1 MVQGTM
7 RVLAL
12 LFLGIT
18 IDCAQAGIFDTMYKD
33 AVSRINTLPNGNREN
48 MLQNSDEWPPAF
60 CNKLDCPKY
69 SVKKVTPV
77 SIHSQN
83 LAS

>member
-1 MVQGTM
+1 M

-12 LFLGIT
+12 LFVGIA
-18 IDCAQAGIFDTMYKD
+18 IDYAHAGIFDTMYKD
-33 AVSRINTLPNGNREN
+33 TVSRIITLPNGNGEN
-48 MLQNSDEWPPAF
+48 IALQNSDEWPPAF

-77 SIHSQN
+77 SIHSPN
-83 LAS
+83 FASHRN

>member
-1 MVQGTM
+1 M

-12 LFLGIT
+12 LLLGIAV
-18 IDCAQAGIFDTMYKD
+18 DCAQAGIFDTIYKD
-33 AVSRINTLPNGNREN
+33 AVSRIITLPNGNGEN
-48 MLQNSDEWPPAF
+48 IALQKSDEWPPAF